1 MRLSISIWLVLMTAL
16 IAGSPSIRA
25 VQIPEPDAMLFGTVS
40 IDRMVPQH
48 IEEVEARLTDGRV
61 LQSCVPSH
69 ASPSALTYVLRLK
82 LRRGADG
89 TLKLLYK
96 HESEEQLISVTKRI
110 DLYLK
115 VQDESEIKATPKGI
129 RLSARGEIRQLN
141 LSLIHDMDS
150 DGLSDTLERAM
161 GLNTALSDS
170 DGDGVPDITEV
181 RYDGRIMSYD
191 PYDPVTGQGKDMNAW
206 SADTDL
212 DGMLDAW
219 ELKWGLSPIAK
230 DQDLDKDGDGYTNWE
245 EFLRD
250 SEPNDPNDKPRAL
263 EIYVDDNPPADPN
276 GQENG
281 VTGEGWPEM
290 RVLKTQ
296 YTAAQQALKTHPY
309 DTIQEAV
316 DFAITKDPVWVREG
330 IYTGLGNREID
341 LGGKAIRVLSEMS
354 AYGPGHCIIDCQ
366 DQGRGF
372 IFQQGEDPN
381 TLIEGFTIL
390 HGCADLG
397 AGMFVQGSSPT
408 IRNCIIA
415 KCWAQVAGGGIY
427 CTQESMPLLEH
438 VNVVLNDANGLGGGL
453 YVGPGS
459 HMKMYHS
466 IIWDNVLL
474 GDELVVQN
482 ICLDGVPDF
491 YPITTLELDYCCLN
505 PVTGDN
511 SFSLYGDD
519 EHMNAKCDIGHALF
533 VDPLF
538 ADVDVNDFHLMSE
551 HGRWGVPDENNP
563 NTYAWLTTDQSSSP
577 LIDAGDPN
585 IVVPDQEIWPYGLLN
600 IGAYGGTREA
610 SKSALQTGWPADLNK
625 DGQVDP
631 NDLAFLEAERETM
644 RFPSPADLN
653 EDLQVDDQDLARL
666 MQWLD
671 IGN

>member
-1 MRLSISIWLVLMTAL
+1 
-16 IAGSPSIRA
+16 
-25 VQIPEPDAMLFGTVS
+25 
-40 IDRMVPQH
+40 
-48 IEEVEARLTDGRV
+48 
-61 LQSCVPSH
+61 
-69 ASPSALTYVLRLK
+69 
-82 LRRGADG
+82 
-89 TLKLLYK
+89 
-96 HESEEQLISVTKRI
+96 
-110 DLYLK
+110 
-115 VQDESEIKATPKGI
+115 
-129 RLSARGEIRQLN
+129 
-141 LSLIHDMDS
+141 
-150 DGLSDTLERAM
+150 
-161 GLNTALSDS
+161 
-170 DGDGVPDITEV
+170 
-181 RYDGRIMSYD
+181 
-191 PYDPVTGQGKDMNAW
+191 
-206 SADTDL
+206 
-212 DGMLDAW
+212 
-219 ELKWGLSPIAK
+219 
-230 DQDLDKDGDGYTNWE
+230 
-245 EFLRD
+245 
-250 SEPNDPNDKPRAL
+250 
-263 EIYVDDNPPADPN
+263 
-276 GQENG
+276 
-281 VTGEGWPEM
+281 
-290 RVLKTQ
+290 
-296 YTAAQQALKTHPY
+296 
-309 DTIQEAV
+309 
-316 DFAITKDPVWVREG
+316 
-330 IYTGLGNREID
+330 
-341 LGGKAIRVLSEMS
+341 
-354 AYGPGHCIIDCQ
+354 
-366 DQGRGF
+366 
-372 IFQQGEDPN
+372 
-381 TLIEGFTIL
+381 
-390 HGCADLG
+390 
-397 AGMFVQGSSPT
+397 
-408 IRNCIIA
+408 
-415 KCWAQVAGGGIY
+415 
-427 CTQESMPLLEH
+427 MPLLEH